1 MYSKLSPV
9 IFYVSLTAESALP
22 VFHHKTLNALTPLAR
37 GSGRLMFYRAC
48 WIGGAQT
55 FNALTP
61 WGGARVYFLPF
72 APLPFFGDSGGGGS
86 VRASAVEVSI

>member
-22 VFHHKTLNALTPLAR
+22 VFHLKTL
-37 GSGRLMFYRAC
+37 
-48 WIGGAQT
+48 
-55 FNALTP
+55 NALTP